1 MENVRVSPG
10 KAVSVGEVSLENK
23 TGNSIVVRYDKAR
36 KTVLLVDLLSRRTRK
51 MKNGKLLAAGLVLLA
66 DFFLAPVIP
75 RQVDVPCQGASGTS
89 ILGTACESTVMPCS
103 ELESQSLHH
112 WRVLPN
118 RARFCSV
125 C

>member
-66 DFFLAPVIP
+66 DFFLVPVIP
-75 RQVDVPCQGASGTS
+75 RHVDLPCQWSLGYVDSWDCLGVNGYALFGIGIS
-89 ILGTACESTVMPCS
+89 IPPPLACI
-103 ELESQSLHH
+103 
-112 WRVLPN
+112 
-118 RARFCSV
+118 A
-125 C
+125 